1 MKKDNKEI
9 IRVIKFG
16 LFSVS
21 AGAIQILTTEV
32 LLGLLTDWAYWVRY
46 LIGLVLSVIWN
57 FTLNRRYTFKSANNV
72 PIAMLKVAAFYVVF
86 TPASTLLANFLES
99 TCGWP
104 ELLVQVLI
112 MAINFVTEFLYQKFF
127 VFRNSIDTNELAQ
140 KEKNETEA

>member
-1 MKKDNKEI
+1 MKNKEL
-9 IRVIKFG
+9 IRAIKFG
-16 LFSVS
+16 LFSIS

-32 LLGLLTDWAYWVRY
+32 ILGFIFPDWAYWVRY

-140 KEKNETEA
+140 KEKTSE